1 MGRVGPQTF
10 AWDGP
15 NLAGQIVAPG
25 IHICHTKI
33 EADNQSN
40 ELALSPRR
48 LLISRAKGQTS
59 IATCRPFCALS
70 IAPNT
75 IARLL
80 ILSVQI
86 VSGVTPLCTL

>member
-1 MGRVGPQTF
+1 MGRVGLQTF

-40 ELALSPRR
+40 ELACLVHV
-48 LLISRAKGQTS
+48 AY
-59 IATCRPFCALS
+59 
-70 IAPNT
+70 
-75 IARLL
+75 
-80 ILSVQI
+80 
-86 VSGVTPLCTL
+86 